1 MFIGPV
7 VDAQAGSLP
16 GLLFHY
22 SASMNFKL
30 IKFFGS
36 AGLGSYLQRPVEGL
50 TADYSLY
57 KNAPAEF
64 YPFAVAA
71 THQSIRRMLP
81 ISAINLGFRLKH
93 LECSWMLH
101 RSFQSPVKPF
111 ECNGVAIDNNL
122 RFRSMGFYLDY
133 CFEL

>member
-22 SASMNFKL
+22 SASMNVKL

-36 AGLGSYLQRPVEGL
+36 AGLGSYLQRPVEEL

-71 THQSIRRMLP
+71 THQSTRRMLP
-81 ISAINLGFRLKH
+81 ITALSLCFRLKH
-93 LECSWMLH
+93 LECSWSLH
-101 RSFQSPVKPF
+101 RSLLSHVKPF
-111 ECNGVAIDNNL
+111 ENNGVQFDNKL
-122 RFRSMGFYLDY
+122 RFKSTGLYLGY
-133 CFEL
+133 RFQF